1 MKKLSYSLLR
11 EQGYSG
17 YLLRQAPE
25 RVIQFGEGN
34 FMRAFVD
41 YFIDILNE
49 KTGFDS
55 KVVLVQPIPKSDGF
69 DPGTA
74 LNEQEGL
81 YTLYLRGGQTGQKR
95 EERRI
100 ISCVSRCLNIYAD
113 YSAVLACAE
122 NPELR
127 YIACNT
133 TEAGIVY
140 DPACR
145 LEDTPPQ
152 NYPAKLTQ
160 FLYRRFKTFGAAGK
174 GFIILACELIDDN
187 GRLLRQYVLDY
198 ARQWNLE
205 TEFIDWLKKENIFCS
220 TLVDRIVTG
229 YPAAE
234 SAALETANG
243 YIDQVLDT
251 GELFGLWVIEGP
263 DWLKKELPFAEA
275 DLPVL
280 ITADHKPYKERKVR
294 ILNGAHTAVA
304 LGAYLAGQDF
314 VGGCLQDE
322 TIFRFI
328 RQLIYQEII
337 PTLSL
342 PPADCTAFADAVLE
356 RFQNPFIQHSLLAI
370 SLNSTAKWKARL
382 LPSLKAAWQMK
393 QQLPPCLTAAFAFY
407 LAFYHGREMTAEGL
421 RHQRPANAYLIK
433 DDPAVLQF
441 FADQKDTAPLDYVT
455 AVCRRVDFWGED
467 LSLLPGFAAAVSEYL
482 NMIQTQGVLAV
493 MNSCFAPAATGISNG
508 HLNS

>member
-1 MKKLSYSLLR
+1 MKKLSYSLLQ

-17 YLLRQAPE
+17 YLLKQAPE

-49 KTGFDS
+49 KTGFNS
-55 KVVLVQPIPKSDGF
+55 KVVLVQPIPRASGF

-81 YTLYLRGGQTGQKR
+81 YTLYLRGAKAGQKL

-113 YSAVLACAE
+113 YAAVLACAE

-127 YIACNT
+127 YITCNT
-133 TEAGIVY
+133 TEAGIIY
-140 DPACR
+140 DPDCK
-145 LEDTPPQ
+145 LEDTPPKS
-152 NYPAKLTQ
+152 YPAKLTQ
-160 FLYRRFKTFGAAGK
+160 FLYRRFKTFGPGSK

-187 GRLLRQYVLDY
+187 GRLLHQYVLDY
-198 ARQWNLE
+198 ARQWGLE
-205 TEFIDWLKKENIFCS
+205 KEFIDWLQTENIFCS

-229 YPAAE
+229 YPAGE
-234 SAALETANG
+234 SAALEAANG
-243 YIDQVLDT
+243 YRDQVLDT

-263 DWLKKELPFAEA
+263 AWLKEELPFTEA
-275 DLPVL
+275 GLPVL
-280 ITADHKPYKERKVR
+280 ITDDHKPYKERKVR
-294 ILNGAHTAVA
+294 ILNGAHTAVS

-314 VGGCLQDE
+314 VGDCLRED
-322 TIFRFI
+322 II
-328 RQLIYQEII
+328 RNFMHRLIYQEII

-342 PPADCTAFADAVLE
+342 PAADCTAFADAVLE
-356 RFQNPFIQHSLLAI
+356 RFQNPFIRHSLLAI

-382 LPSLKAAWQMK
+382 LPSLKTSLRLTH
-393 QQLPPCLTAAFAFY
+393 QLPPCLTAAFAFY
-407 LAFYHGREMTAEGL
+407 LAFYHGQEMTADGL
-421 RHQRPANAYLIK
+421 RSQRQTGSYLIK

-441 FADQKDTAPLDYVT
+441 FAAQKDAETRDYVN
-455 AVCRRVDFWGED
+455 AVCRRTDFWGED
-467 LSLLPGFAAAVSEYL
+467 LSSLPGLTAAVSEYL
-482 NMIQTQGVLAV
+482 NIIHNQGVLAV
-493 MNSCFAPAATGISNG
+493 MQDC
-508 HLNS
+508 LL

>member
-1 MKKLSYSLLR
+1 MKELSYSLLR
-11 EQGYSG
+11 EQGYAG

-55 KVVLVQPIPKSDGF
+55 KVVLVQPIPKSGGF
-69 DPGTA
+69 DPGAA

-81 YTLYLRGGQTGQKR
+81 YTLYLRGAKAGQKV

-100 ISCVSRCLNIYAD
+100 ISCVSRCLNIYTD
-113 YSAVLACAE
+113 YAAVLACAE

-127 YIACNT
+127 YITCNT

-140 DPACR
+140 DPVCQ
-145 LEDTPPQ
+145 LKDTPPSS
-152 NYPAKLTQ
+152 YPAKLTQ
-160 FLYRRFKTFGAAGK
+160 FLYRRFKTFGSSGK

-198 ARQWNLE
+198 ARQWDLE
-205 TEFIDWLKKENIFCS
+205 PEFTDWLKAENVFCS

-229 YPAAE
+229 YPAE
-234 SAALETANG
+234 EIAALEAANG
-243 YIDQVLDT
+243 YRDQVMDT

-263 DWLKKELPFAEA
+263 AWLKSELPFANA
-275 DLPVL
+275 NLPVL
-280 ITADHKPYKERKVR
+280 ITDDHKPYKERKVR
-294 ILNGAHTAVA
+294 ILNGAHTAVS

-314 VGGCLQDE
+314 VGGCLKEE
-322 TIFRFI
+322 TIRRFM

-342 PPADCTAFADAVLE
+342 PAADCTAFADAVLE

-382 LPSLKAAWQMK
+382 LPSLTASIRLTGQV
-393 QQLPPCLTAAFAFY
+393 PCCLTAAFAFY
-407 LAFYHGREMTAEGL
+407 LAFYHGRELTAEGL
-421 RHQRPANAYLIK
+421 RGQRPAGSYLIK
-433 DDPAVLQF
+433 DDPAILEF
-441 FADQKDTAPLDYVT
+441 FAGQKDASSEAYVD
-455 AVCRRVDFWGED
+455 AVCRRLDFWGED
-467 LSLLPGFAAAVSEYL
+467 LSALPGFAAAVTQYL
-482 NMIQTQGVLAV
+482 ETIQRHGVLAV
-493 MNSCFAPAATGISNG
+493 MQGCLA
-508 HLNS
+508 